1 MITLSTLATTGSA
14 HSCHKLPIKLGPDP
28 PPSHLN
34 CELPF
39 VGKAYTA
46 AQIRSAGLDADS
58 TRWPPILSRP
68 VTFASLQRDLD
79 ALCARADSL
88 DHSNVY
94 SLPSERPS
102 PHFVLVAAIPGLV
115 LIEPASRRVIPGLA
129 FCLALAVRLAT
140 WNRPVPELGIFQ
152 CDLPPPLYSGPSNI
166 TLAHAMLRMPF
177 ARQDVVAILDAPEA
191 LVTDLRAAS
200 LLGASL
206 PIGLVPPVKGA
217 LGILGDPAPLDQD
230 MIQDLLSLVGPGLT
244 HAIAIDARIDS
255 SRPLTLAE
263 WIHPAIAANRL
274 ADSSS
279 ATAHAACAA
288 ARLHG
293 SYECGLLPELP
304 ALCSIGR
311 VDAEHQVACFA
322 GALLAIDTATCLFLE
337 QPTFAGIMPLK
348 TPMSSPLAR
357 LGEALLRSSYDRDQV
372 STLTGTKCQPSW
384 LAASTRTSFPNC
396 CAPSTPSLAPSLV
409 ISTISTRTSTRPAW
423 LPISRLKSRRRP
435 GLRPSVCPRTCLSRC
450 TSCTRYHPDL
460 GH

>member
-46 AQIRSAGLDADS
+46 AQIRSAGLDADI

-177 ARQDVVAILDAPEA
+177 ARQDVVAILDAPET

-230 MIQDLLSLVGPGLT
+230 TIQDLLSLVGPGPT

-274 ADSSS
+274 ADTSS
-279 ATAHAACAA
+279 ATAWAAWAA

-372 STLTGTKCQPSW
+372 STLMARGVDARFFSQLLRAFNPIFGSVFGHLDNLDTYLDTASV
-384 LAASTRTSFPNC
+384 AANFKVEKPT
-396 CAPSTPSLAPSLV
+396 APRFAPERVSE
-409 ISTISTRTSTRPAW
+409 
-423 LPISRLKSRRRP
+423 
-435 GLRPSVCPRTCLSRC
+435 
-450 TSCTRYHPDL
+450 DL
-460 GH
+460 FI